1 MQSNIKVTFPIDFLF
16 LCHRETGWLIGLC
29 YATACSC
36 RLLPRNPASVQL
48 EEIKVEWMPT
58 LIVNGDCRAI
68 FSYFHFDWKTKKE
81 GFKLWVF
88 VSTQGSVAFYFSVF
102 KAYRNTYYK
111 WNGGIMCFFSST
123 GFSLFVKFT
132 FLDANYKRAQSAD
145 CKITRV
151 CSP

>member
-58 LIVNGDCRAI
+58 LIVNGHCRAI
-68 FSYFHFDWKTKKE
+68 FSYFSLWLKNKK
-81 GFKLWVF
+81 GRFQTLSVRFYPLWH
-88 VSTQGSVAFYFSVF
+88 SSSVCLGVQESLLQI
-102 KAYRNTYYK
+102 KC
-111 WNGGIMCFFSST
+111 GIMCFFSST